1 MEQLKKRKI
10 ILDVDTGTDDAM
22 AIIIAML
29 AQELDVIGITV
40 VQGNQPLKYT
50 LENTLR
56 VVELMGGNVP
66 VYGGCPEPMVQ
77 TMSVG
82 RMQNQRMQLFEKEV
96 DGKKVNIH
104 DEYLNLPQAVL
115 KPEPQHAVSFIV
127 DTLRNTKEK
136 ITLVAVGP
144 ATNVGMAL
152 RMDPDIAN
160 NLEEI
165 VVMGGGVT
173 SVNRTSGAEMNFYMD
188 PEAAQLM
195 IKAKCKVTILPLD
208 ATTSALFSREDAKVI
223 AAVGNRPAQFFAEL
237 VTHFSE
243 RLEVLGINNR
253 TPGCYDIAIHDVMCI
268 LYLLDPSIIT
278 DLRREKCDVDF
289 AGGYAD
295 GMLVVDTRSYVQK
308 DDETYVAYRIDK
320 QKSMDMILSIL
331 SRYQG

>member
-1 MEQLKKRKI
+1 MNQLKKRKI

-22 AIIIAML
+22 AIITAML
-29 AQELDVIGITV
+29 AHELDILGITV
-40 VQGNQPLKYT
+40 VQGNQPLVYT

-56 VVELMGGNVP
+56 VVELMGGGVP
-66 VYGGCPEPMVQ
+66 VYAGCPEPMVQ
-77 TMSVG
+77 TMSEG
-82 RMQNQRMQLFEKEV
+82 RMKNQRIQTYEKV
-96 DGKKVNIH
+96 IDGKKINIH
-104 DEYLNLPQAVL
+104 DEYLNLPKATL
-115 KPEPQHAVSFIV
+115 KPQPQHAVSYLV
-127 DTLRNTKEK
+127 DTLRNTTEK
-136 ITLVAVGP
+136 LTLVAVGP

-195 IKAKCKVTILPLD
+195 IKANCKVTILPLD

-237 VTHFSE
+237 MTHFSE
-243 RLEVLGINNR
+243 RLEMLDINNR
-253 TPGCYDIAIHDVMCI
+253 TPGCYDIAIHDVLCI

-295 GMLVVDTRSYVQK
+295 GMLMVDTRSYVEK
-308 DDETYVAYRIDK
+308 TDETYVAYHIDK
-320 QKSMDMILSIL
+320 KKTMDMIVDIL
-331 SRYQG
+331 SRYR

>member
-1 MEQLKKRKI
+1 MDQLKKRKI

-22 AIIIAML
+22 AIITAML
-29 AQELDVIGITV
+29 AHEIELVGITV
-40 VQGNQPLKYT
+40 VQGNQPLVYT

-56 VVELMGGNVP
+56 VVELMGGGVP
-66 VYGGCPEPMVQ
+66 VYAGCPEPMVQ

-82 RMQNQRMQLFEKEV
+82 RMKNQRAQVHEKII
-96 DGKKVNIH
+96 DGKKINIH
-104 DEYLNLPQAVL
+104 DEYLDLPKATI
-115 KPEPQHAVSFIV
+115 KPQKQHAVSFIV
-127 DTLRNTKEK
+127 DTLRNTTEK
-136 ITLVAVGP
+136 LTLVAVGP
-144 ATNVGMAL
+144 ATNIGMAL
-152 RMDPDIAN
+152 RMDPAIAN

-195 IKAKCKVTILPLD
+195 IKAGCKVTILPLD

-223 AAVGNRPAQFFAEL
+223 AAVGNRPAEFFAEL
-237 VTHFSE
+237 MTHFSE
-243 RLEVLGINNR
+243 RLEMLGINNR

-278 DLRREKCDVDF
+278 DLRKEKCDVDF

-295 GMLVVDTRSYVQK
+295 GMLIVDTRPYVER
-308 DDETYVAYRIDK
+308 DEETYVAYHIDK
-320 QKSMDMILSIL
+320 QKAMDLILEIL
-331 SRYQG
+331 ARYQG

>member
-1 MEQLKKRKI
+1 MNQLKKRKI

-22 AIIIAML
+22 AIITAML
-29 AQELDVIGITV
+29 AHELDILGITV
-40 VQGNQPLKYT
+40 VQGNQPLVYT

-56 VVELMGGNVP
+56 VVELMGGGVP
-66 VYGGCPEPMVQ
+66 VYAGCPEPMVQ
-77 TMSVG
+77 TMSEG
-82 RMQNQRMQLFEKEV
+82 RMKNQRIQTYEKV
-96 DGKKVNIH
+96 IDGKKINIH
-104 DEYLNLPQAVL
+104 DEYLNLPKATL
-115 KPEPQHAVSFIV
+115 KPQPQHAVSYLV
-127 DTLRNTKEK
+127 DTLRNTTEK
-136 ITLVAVGP
+136 LTLVAVGP

-195 IKAKCKVTILPLD
+195 IKANCKVTILPLD

-237 VTHFSE
+237 MTHFSE
-243 RLEVLGINNR
+243 RLEMLDINNR
-253 TPGCYDIAIHDVMCI
+253 TPGCYDIAIHDVLCI

-295 GMLVVDTRSYVQK
+295 GMLMVDTRSYVEK
-308 DDETYVAYRIDK
+308 TEETYVAYHIDK
-320 QKSMDMILSIL
+320 KKTMDMIVDIL
-331 SRYQG
+331 SRYR